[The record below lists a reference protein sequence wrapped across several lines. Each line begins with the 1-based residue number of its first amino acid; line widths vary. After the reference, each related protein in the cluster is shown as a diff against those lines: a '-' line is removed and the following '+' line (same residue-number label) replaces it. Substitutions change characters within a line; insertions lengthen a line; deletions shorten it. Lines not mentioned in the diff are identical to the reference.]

1 MRQPLQKKR
10 CTRLPLTL
18 ATALAL
24 AAMAAPPVHAQSAPV
39 APATRSIQLQAQP
52 LGQALNELA
61 RQADL
66 QLSFPADRVAGRTAP
81 ALQGQ
86 MTVREALDRLL
97 VGTGLVASVEGDI
110 VVIAPSAPAQPQAA
124 DGGAQE
130 QQLAAVVVTTRR
142 ENRVST
148 GATGLPMDI
157 RETPQT
163 ISVID
168 AEQMRDFGVTGTN
181 EALALGTGI
190 NIEQY
195 ETNRATFNARGFEIQ
210 STQIDGLGM
219 TNDWGTVVGQ
229 MDTFMFEKIELIRG
243 ANGLLTGVGNASGTI
258 NYVRKRPRNENGGE
272 VQLSA
277 GSHGLRRGA
286 VDYNRILSD
295 DGSWAGRLVVAHE
308 DKDSYLR
315 SLHDKRTTIYGVVD
329 GQIGNN
335 GILTLGFT
343 HQNHK
348 QRSPMWGSLTLN
360 YLDGR
365 QAEFPRSSSTSQDWT
380 YWNTRS
386 NTAFIEYAHGL
397 SSGWEVKTTYSKRRA
412 VEATALLYAYAPAGG
427 LNPDN
432 TGLVG
437 WPYRSQTTTDNDL
450 VDVNVNGAF
459 NAFGREHTL
468 IAGISHSR
476 QKTSTDVY
484 EFDDAYLFL
493 PLPPFP
499 YGGNVYP
506 EPEWNPKTPSSSG
519 EQKLTRLYAATR
531 LTLSDRLK
539 AIVGVNAIRLQ
550 REGSSRYGS
559 VVTATD
565 YPDTEEVSPYLG
577 FTYDFT
583 PNVLGYVSY
592 SDIFQNQDQTDFD
605 GNYLDPVKGVNY
617 EAGVKADWLGKRLLT
632 TFAVFH
638 AEQKGLAVYAGM
650 TPSSQYYYVPRDV
663 QSKGFEVEAT
673 GMITRDTRLSA
684 GLTRLY
690 MDGPD
695 GSSTFEWVP
704 RTTVNVK
711 LDTRIAA
718 VPGLRAGI
726 GGRWQS
732 DVYKRGG
739 AKQDSYLVAHAFAS
753 YQLTDDA
760 TLRLNINNV
769 FDKKYVGGLAYGAIY
784 GAPRSAMLTLEYKL

>member
-10 CTRLPLTL
+10 CIRLPLTL

-24 AAMAAPPVHAQSAPV
+24 AAMAAQPAHAQNAPV
-39 APATRSIQLQAQP
+39 APSTRLIQLQAQP

-61 RQADL
+61 QQADL

-81 ALQGQ
+81 ALQGK

-97 VGTGLVASVEGDI
+97 AGTGLVAVFEGDV
-110 VVIAPSAPAQPQAA
+110 VVIAPLSPAQPPTA
-124 DGGAQE
+124 DGGMQE

-168 AEQMRDFGVTGTN
+168 AGQMRDFGVTGTN

-190 NIEQY
+190 NIDQY

-272 VQLSA
+272 VQLTV

-286 VDYNRILSD
+286 VDYNRILSE

-329 GQIGNN
+329 GQIGDN
-335 GILTLGFT
+335 GILTLGFA

-450 VDVNVNGAF
+450 LDVNVNGAF

-476 QKTSTDVY
+476 QKTSTDEY
-484 EFDDAYLFL
+484 TFDDAYLFL

-565 YPDTEEVSPYLG
+565 YPDTEEISPYLG

-583 PNVLGYVSY
+583 PDVLGYVSY

-632 TFAVFH
+632 SFAVFH

-650 TPSSQYYYVPRDV
+650 NPSNQYYYVPRDV
-663 QSKGFEVEAT
+663 KSRGFEFEAT

-690 MDGPD
+690 MDGPE

-718 VPGLRAGI
+718 MPGLRAGI

-739 AKQDSYLVAHAFAS
+739 AKQDAYLVANAFAA
-753 YQLTDDA
+753 YELTDDA